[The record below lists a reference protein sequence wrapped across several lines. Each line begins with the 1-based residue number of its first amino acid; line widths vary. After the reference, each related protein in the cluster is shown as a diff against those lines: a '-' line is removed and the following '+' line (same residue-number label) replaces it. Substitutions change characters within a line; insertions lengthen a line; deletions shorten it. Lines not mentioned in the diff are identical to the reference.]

1 MTNTDESF
9 HELGQEFQKLASLV
23 PTIPKDQCLSE
34 LELID
39 FVIAYIRQ
47 LQQSLSHEPWNECFD
62 KLAMTMKTS
71 LLSSSS
77 SSPSSAAQASTLFDQ
92 FMLAPSLALTNAAL
106 PVNRRSP
113 LATINLENT
122 RLSWTVSLLMCAC
135 LFACL
140 SIFLFVSTQCSIDK
154 RRKDH
159 SFSVDIGAMTILTK
173 KYRQIS
179 CAS

>member
-1 MTNTDESF
+1 MTNMDESPY
-9 HELGQEFQKLASLV
+9 ELGQEFQKLASLV

-39 FVIAYIRQ
+39 LVIAYIRQ

-77 SSPSSAAQASTLFDQ
+77 SAQTSTLFDQ

-106 PVNRRSP
+106 PANRRSP
-113 LATINLENT
+113 LATINLDNT
-122 RLSWTVSLLMCAC
+122 RLS
-135 LFACL
+135 
-140 SIFLFVSTQCSIDK
+140 
-154 RRKDH
+154 
-159 SFSVDIGAMTILTK
+159 
-173 KYRQIS
+173 
-179 CAS
+179 